1 MKNTEAIQKA
11 IDGVG
16 GLASLARAI
25 GRPASEVW
33 QWKTGRRP
41 VPVGRCLSIE
51 SATSGAVT
59 RQDLR
64 PDDYW
69 LIWPDLEAPGDAC
82 GQACGAEPL
91 PEVRQEGA

>member
-1 MKNTEAIQKA
+1 MDLKEYFDAEGRGAVTR
-11 IDGVG
+11 
-16 GLASLARAI
+16 LARHI
-25 GRPASEVW
+25 GAPIPDVYRWSQGE
-33 QWKTGRRP
+33 RP
-41 VPVGRCLSIE
+41 VPAHRCPAIE

-69 LIWPDLEAPGDAC
+69 LIWPDLQAPGDAC